1 MSEIIKEFEDCLNSD
16 LSCDEIYDKMK
27 AVSKY
32 KINKSLSEESIFN
45 LAIGIFIKKFYNELL
60 SISFNNSSGQIG
72 LSHDNLF
79 EVCHNI
85 VMNKEKYEGNEFYDI
100 IVSFYQTF
108 YFFEINKENKSNDF
122 TFYTRLFDGSTI
134 SKDVE
139 IYLFN
144 IGEIILN
151 KNKDNKYIEI
161 LFSDDTPLF
170 LKEIILICFE
180 YIRFKKRKA
189 SDFIKL
195 CIPCLNHYNLYYLNE
210 ILNRDCHYQTPY
222 LGYFSYINF
231 ENFIKELK
239 RNNSIGINEEPIQN
253 FINIINDE
261 NENENE
267 IVLIDNVDEAET
279 EKYFNFTQEEGNENF
294 FTNENIK
301 SNKDKFMQMLNS
313 KESSKYKVIYDE
325 SKIEDTSVNAFSFS
339 YLLKHS
345 IFNKIDKHF
354 FQIFN
359 SGNIKIELFSD
370 ITLKYLNL
378 INDYLS
384 GILTKEQKKEL
395 FENSG
400 FYKYNNEYLLLM
412 FIKEEDPK
420 LFYLKNGLINGKITT
435 FNNNNDYKVYQV
447 IQSDNSSSII
457 TTKNIYHYDEN
468 NDEEVL
474 YNFGNYSFESE
485 IRYYIK
491 NCIKDNKDIKELPR
505 LYVLLNYCIPV
516 DKNQFQFITNVKS
529 EIYNKSY
536 GYGEIDFVLKNDSNN
551 DIIIENEDLPY
562 KEKIFMTFPK
572 IDNKMSDQKII
583 LKKNSIIFF
592 EMKSN
597 FPQFKWKDNFTHLFK
612 KISKF
617 IEIYKKRGVFNNE
630 YIQIYFIYDNIPQLY
645 YEKGMRRYINSNFND
660 LFENFEFGLY
670 YFSRGINIINNQM
683 LENKITDL
691 DGKVNKLFELLEKV
705 DNVEIKEEL
714 NKIKQKK

>member
-1 MSEIIKEFEDCLNSD
+1 MSEIIKEFEDCLNSN
-16 LSCDEIYDKMK
+16 LSCDKVYDKIK

-45 LAIGIFIKKFYNELL
+45 SAFNIFIKKFYDELL
-60 SISFNNSSGQIG
+60 SIPFKNSSGQIQ
-72 LSHDNLF
+72 LTHDNLF
-79 EVCHNI
+79 NVCHNI
-85 VMNKEKYEGNEFYDI
+85 VINKEKYEGNEFYDI

-108 YFFEINKENKSNDF
+108 YFLEIDKENTSDDF
-122 TFYTRLFDGSTI
+122 TFYNKLFDGSII

-144 IGEIILN
+144 IGDIILN
-151 KNKDNKYIEI
+151 KNKDYKFIEI
-161 LFSDDTPLF
+161 LFSEDTPLF

-180 YIRFKKRKA
+180 YIRFKERKT
-189 SDFIKL
+189 SDFISL
-195 CIPCLNHYNLYYLNE
+195 CIPYLNHYNLYYLNE

-239 RNNSIGINEEPIQN
+239 MNNSIGINEEPIQN

-261 NENENE
+261 NENEIE
-267 IVLIDNVDEAET
+267 LFDNINEAEK
-279 EKYFNFTQEEGNENF
+279 EKYFNFTQEEDSENF
-294 FTNENIK
+294 FTDEKIK
-301 SNKDKFMQMLNS
+301 SNKDKFMKMLNS
-313 KESSKYKVIYDE
+313 NESSKYKIIYDE
-325 SKIEDTSVNAFSFS
+325 SKIEETSVNAFSFA
-339 YLLKHS
+339 YLLKHN

-354 FQIFN
+354 LQIYN

-370 ITLKYLNL
+370 ITLKYLNS
-378 INDYLS
+378 INNFLS
-384 GILTKEQKKEL
+384 GTLTKEQKKEL

-412 FIKEEDPK
+412 FIKEEGPK

-457 TTKNIYHYDEN
+457 TTKNIYHFDEN
-468 NDEEVL
+468 NDEEIL

-485 IRYYIK
+485 IRNYIK
-491 NCIKDNKDIKELPR
+491 NYIKDNKDIKELPR

-516 DKNQFQFITNVKS
+516 EKNQFQFITNVKS

-536 GYGEIDFVLKNDSNN
+536 GYGELDFVLKNGSNN

-572 IDNKMSDQKII
+572 TDNKINNQKII
-583 LKKNSIIFF
+583 LKKHSIIFF

-597 FPQFKWKDNFTHLFK
+597 FPQFKWKDNFTHLFEKIIFHNYIMK
-612 KISKF
+612 K
-617 IEIYKKRGVFNNE
+617 V
-630 YIQIYFIYDNIPQLY
+630 
-645 YEKGMRRYINSNFND
+645 
-660 LFENFEFGLY
+660 
-670 YFSRGINIINNQM
+670 
-683 LENKITDL
+683 
-691 DGKVNKLFELLEKV
+691 
-705 DNVEIKEEL
+705 
-714 NKIKQKK
+714 

>member
-1 MSEIIKEFEDCLNSD
+1 MSEIIKEFEDCLNSN
-16 LSCDEIYDKMK
+16 LSCDKVYDKIK

-45 LAIGIFIKKFYNELL
+45 SAFNIFIKKFYDELL
-60 SISFNNSSGQIG
+60 SIPFKNSSGQIQ
-72 LSHDNLF
+72 LTHDNLF
-79 EVCHNI
+79 NVCHNI
-85 VMNKEKYEGNEFYDI
+85 VINKEKYEGNEFYDI

-108 YFFEINKENKSNDF
+108 YFLEIDKENTSDDF
-122 TFYTRLFDGSTI
+122 TFYNKLFDGSII

-144 IGEIILN
+144 IGDIILN
-151 KNKDNKYIEI
+151 KNKDYKFIEI
-161 LFSDDTPLF
+161 LFSEDTPLF

-180 YIRFKKRKA
+180 YIRFKERKT
-189 SDFIKL
+189 SDFISL
-195 CIPCLNHYNLYYLNE
+195 CIPYLNHYNLYYLNE

-239 RNNSIGINEEPIQN
+239 MNNSIGINEEPIQN

-267 IVLIDNVDEAET
+267 IELFDNINEAEK
-279 EKYFNFTQEEGNENF
+279 EKYFNFTQEEDSENF
-294 FTNENIK
+294 FTDEKIK
-301 SNKDKFMQMLNS
+301 SNKDKFMKMLNS
-313 KESSKYKVIYDE
+313 NESSKYKIIYDE
-325 SKIEDTSVNAFSFS
+325 SKIEETSVNAFSFA
-339 YLLKHS
+339 YLLKHN

-354 FQIFN
+354 LQIYN

-370 ITLKYLNL
+370 ITLKYLNS
-378 INDYLS
+378 INNFLS
-384 GILTKEQKKEL
+384 GTLTKEQKKEL

-412 FIKEEDPK
+412 FIKEEGPK

-457 TTKNIYHYDEN
+457 TTKNIYHFDEN
-468 NDEEVL
+468 NDEEIL

-485 IRYYIK
+485 IRNYIK
-491 NCIKDNKDIKELPR
+491 NYIKDNKDIKELPR

-516 DKNQFQFITNVKS
+516 EKNQFQFITNVKS

-536 GYGEIDFVLKNDSNN
+536 GYGELDFVLKNGSNN

-572 IDNKMSDQKII
+572 TDNKINNQKII
-583 LKKNSIIFF
+583 LKKHSIIFF

-597 FPQFKWKDNFTHLFK
+597 FPQFKWKDNFTHLFEKIIFHNYIMK
-612 KISKF
+612 K
-617 IEIYKKRGVFNNE
+617 V
-630 YIQIYFIYDNIPQLY
+630 
-645 YEKGMRRYINSNFND
+645 
-660 LFENFEFGLY
+660 
-670 YFSRGINIINNQM
+670 
-683 LENKITDL
+683 
-691 DGKVNKLFELLEKV
+691 
-705 DNVEIKEEL
+705 
-714 NKIKQKK
+714 